1 MADETLF
8 PVGEAKPKSDEPALA
23 PRFKQALRNQVEYL
37 ISDLDSLVALDHEV
51 RTIWGFVEKADLSEL
66 YAKIKALEGHVGRSP
81 IDPRI
86 LLALWLY
93 ATLDGIGSARAL
105 EKLCEESLPYRWMC
119 GGVAVNYHTLSD
131 FRADSGA
138 VLDELL
144 IDHVSALRA
153 AGVVSL
159 NRVSHDGVRVRA
171 SAGSGSFRRKDTL
184 GRFMQEARAQVET
197 LRTELE
203 QDPGRSDAC
212 RKAARQRAAREREAR
227 VADALR
233 QYDDVKKKKKHDKDE
248 ARVSTTDPDAR
259 KMRMADG
266 GTRPAYNV
274 QFSTDTATQIVVSVD
289 VINGGSDFDQLVPA
303 VQRIQKQHGKTPQE
317 MLVDGGFAKREAI
330 EEVAGAPF
338 NCTVYA
344 PLPKP
349 TTKAQTLERPFK
361 TETPRVTEWRERMA
375 TQAAKEI
382 YKERAST
389 VECVNAQAR
398 NRGLQ
403 QFRVRGRPKVKA
415 VALMF
420 ALVHNIVRTKCLLKK
435 AA

>member
-1 MADETLF
+1 MAEDALF
-8 PVGEAKPKSDEPALA
+8 PVGEPKGKALEPALT
-23 PRFKQALRNQVEYL
+23 PRFKQAVRNQVECL
-37 ISDLDSLVALDHEV
+37 IGDLDSLVTLDHEV

-66 YAKIKALEGHVGRSP
+66 YAKIKAVEGHVGRTP

-105 EKLCEESLPYRWMC
+105 EKMCDESQPYRWLC

-131 FRADSGA
+131 FRADAGT

-144 IDHVSALRA
+144 IDHVSALRS

-159 NRVSHDGVRVRA
+159 KRVSHDGLRVRA
-171 SAGSGSFRRKDTL
+171 SAGSGSFRRQETL
-184 GRFMQEARAQVET
+184 GRFMQEAREQVEA
-197 LRTELE
+197 LKQELE
-203 QDPGRSDAC
+203 SDPARSDAR
-212 RKAARQRAAREREAR
+212 RKAARERAAKEREER
-227 VADALR
+227 VAEALK
-233 QYDDVKKKKKHDKDE
+233 QYADVKKKKKHDKDE

-274 QFSTDTATQIVVSVD
+274 QLSTDTETQIIVSVD

-303 VQRIQKQHGKTPQE
+303 MQRMKKQHGTTPKE
-317 MLVDGGFAKREAI
+317 LLVDGGFAKRDAI
-330 EEVAGAPF
+330 EEVAEQPYD
-338 NCTVYA
+338 CTVYA

-349 TTKAQTLERPFK
+349 TTKAQSVERPFK
-361 TETPRVTEWRERMA
+361 TETPRVTEWRERMGTA
-375 TQAAKEI
+375 EAKAI
-382 YKERAST
+382 YKERAAT
-389 VECVNAQAR
+389 IECVNAQAR

-403 QFRVRGRPKVKA
+403 QFRVRGSPKVKA

-420 ALVHNIVRTKCLLKK
+420 ALVHNIVREKSLKK

>member
-1 MADETLF
+1 MAEDALF
-8 PVGEAKPKSDEPALA
+8 PVGEPIGKADVPALT
-23 PRFKQALRNQVEYL
+23 PRFKQAVRNQVECL
-37 ISDLDSLVALDHEV
+37 ISDLDSLVTLDHEV

-66 YAKIKALEGHVGRSP
+66 YAKIKAVEGHVGRTP

-93 ATLDGIGSARAL
+93 ATLDGIGSARSL
-105 EKLCEESLPYRWMC
+105 EKLCEESLPYRWLC

-131 FRADSGA
+131 FRADAGT

-144 IDHVSALRA
+144 IDHVSALRS

-159 NRVSHDGVRVRA
+159 KRVSHDGMRVRA
-171 SAGSGSFRRKDTL
+171 SAGSGSFRRQDTL
-184 GRFMQEARAQVET
+184 GRFMQEAREQVEA
-197 LRTELE
+197 LKQELE
-203 QDPGRSDAC
+203 SDPARSDAR
-212 RKAARQRAAREREAR
+212 RKAARERAAKEREER
-227 VADALR
+227 VAEALK
-233 QYDDVKKKKKHDKDE
+233 QYADVKKKKKHDKDE

-274 QFSTDTATQIVVSVD
+274 QLSTDTATQIIVSVD

-303 VQRIQKQHGKTPQE
+303 MQRMKKQHGTTPKDL
-317 MLVDGGFAKREAI
+317 LVDGGFAKRDAI
-330 EEVAGAPF
+330 EEVAEQPF
-338 NCTVYA
+338 DCTVYA

-349 TTKAQTLERPFK
+349 TTKAQTVERPFK
-361 TETPRVTEWRERMA
+361 TETPRVTEWRERMGTA
-375 TQAAKEI
+375 EAKAI
-382 YKERAST
+382 YKERAAT
-389 VECVNAQAR
+389 IECVNAQAR

-420 ALVHNIVRTKCLLKK
+420 ALVHNIVREKSLKN